1 MSEKEAFE
9 QKVFAQIGRFS
20 MLRPGDTVAAAVS
33 GGADSV
39 ALLAALLAL
48 SERLDVRVTAV
59 HVNHG
64 LRGEEADRDEAF
76 VRALCRR
83 RGVPLTVCR
92 AADMNCTPPSAGQE
106 EWARRLRYGC
116 FERLAASG
124 CRIATAHTADDQ
136 AETLLFR
143 LARGAGLHGS
153 AGIPPV
159 RLPFIRP
166 LLTVSRAEVEGYCA
180 ACGLDFVQ
188 DSTNESALYARN
200 RLRQAAIPA
209 LRGVNT
215 AAVEHLA
222 AFCEEMR
229 ALDAYLADAA
239 ANLLENAR
247 AGEGWR
253 ASVLADAPGVV
264 RRAAL
269 AQLCGQQADRLLID
283 RLEGLVLGRT
293 VCCQLPGGQ
302 QMRRTA
308 GVLRRETPAPLPA
321 DPPPGFPLR
330 EGEYHFPGG
339 FCVKIWCE
347 SGQNANIRPQVHKK
361 VLNSCADCDKI
372 PDDTV
377 LRTPRPGDRFWPIGR
392 GLSKPLR
399 RFLQEQ
405 GVPAGVR
412 PLLPVLASG
421 SRVLWIYGQGF
432 GCLPGHTGRTGTL
445 CIRAFCSEN
454 KEETK

>member
-1 MSEKEAFE
+1 MNEREAFE
-9 QKVFAQIGRFS
+9 QKVLQQIESFS
-20 MLRPGDTVAAAVS
+20 MLRPGDTVSAAVS

-39 ALLAALLAL
+39 ALLTALLAL
-48 SERLDVRVTAV
+48 SKQLNVQVTAV

-76 VRALCRR
+76 VRALCRCWK
-83 RGVPLTVCR
+83 VPLTVYR
-92 AADMNCTPPSAGQE
+92 AADMACRPPAAGQE
-106 EWARRLRYGC
+106 EWARQLRYGC
-116 FERLAASG
+116 FARLAASG
-124 CRIATAHTADDQ
+124 CRIATAHTANDQ

-143 LARGAGLHGS
+143 LSRGAGLHGA

-159 RLPFIRP
+159 RQPYIRP
-166 LLTVSRAEVEGYCA
+166 LLTVSRTEVEHYCA
-180 ACGLDFVQ
+180 VCGQDFVQ
-188 DSTNESALYARN
+188 DSTNESSLYARN

-215 AAVEHLA
+215 AAVEHLS

-229 ALDAYLADAA
+229 ALDVYLAGQAA
-239 ANLLENAR
+239 KLLENAR
-247 AGEGWR
+247 TEDGWR
-253 ASVLADAPGVV
+253 ASVLAAAPDVV

-269 AQLCGQQADRLLID
+269 AQLCEQGGDRALID

-293 VCCQLPGGQ
+293 VSCQLPGGQ

-308 GVLRRETPAPLPA
+308 GILRREPSAPRPA
-321 DPPPGFPLR
+321 DPAPCFPLG
-330 EGEYHFPGG
+330 EGEYFFSGG

-347 SGQNANIRPQVHKK
+347 SEINANIRLQVHKK
-361 VLNSCADCDKI
+361 GLNSCADCDKI

-377 LRTPRPGDRFWPIGR
+377 LRTARPGDRFRPVGR
-392 GLSKPLR
+392 GISKPLR

-405 GVPAGVR
+405 GVPASIR

-421 SRVLWIYGQGF
+421 SQILWIYGQGF
-432 GCLPGHTGRTGTL
+432 GCLAGHTGRTGKL
-445 CIRAFCSEN
+445 CIHAFRSEN

>member
-9 QKVFAQIGRFS
+9 QKISAQIARFS
-20 MLRPGDTVAAAVS
+20 MLRPGDTVAVAVS

-39 ALLAALLAL
+39 ALLSALLAL
-48 SERLDVRVTAV
+48 SERLNVQVTAV

-64 LRGEEADRDEAF
+64 LRGAEADRDEEF
-76 VRALCRR
+76 VRELCRR
-83 RGVPLTVCR
+83 WGVPLTVWR
-92 AADMNCTPPSAGQE
+92 AADMSCTPPSAGQE

-143 LARGAGLHGS
+143 LSRGAGLHGA

-166 LLTVSRAEVEGYCA
+166 FLTVSRAEVEAYCA
-180 ACGLDFVQ
+180 ACRLDFVQ
-188 DSTNESALYARN
+188 DSTNESTLYARN
-200 RLRQAAIPA
+200 RLRRTAIPV

-247 AGEGWR
+247 AGDGWR

-269 AQLCGQQADRLLID
+269 AQLCGQQADRALID
-283 RLEGLVLGRT
+283 RLEQLVLGRT
-293 VCCQLPGGQ
+293 VCCQMPGGQ

-308 GVLRRETPAPLPA
+308 GVLRCETPASVPA
-321 DPPPGFPLR
+321 DPPVFSLG

-361 VLNSCADCDKI
+361 VLNYCADCDKI
-372 PDDTV
+372 PDDTI
-377 LRTPRPGDRFWPIGR
+377 LRTPRPGDRFRPIGR

-405 GVPAGVR
+405 GVSAGVR

-432 GCLPGHTGRTGTL
+432 GCLEDRTGRAGTL

-454 KEETK
+454 KEEIK

>member
-9 QKVFAQIGRFS
+9 QKISQQIQRFS

-48 SERLDVRVTAV
+48 SGRLEVRVAAV

-83 RGVPLTVCR
+83 REVPLTVYR
-92 AADMNCTPPSAGQE
+92 AADMGCTPPAAGQE

-116 FERLAASG
+116 FGRLAASG

-143 LARGAGLHGS
+143 LSRGAGLHGA

-159 RLPFIRP
+159 RLPYIRP
-166 LLTVSRAEVEGYCA
+166 FLTVSRAEVEAYCA
-180 ACGLDFVQ
+180 ACGLGFVQ

-200 RLRQAAIPA
+200 RLRHTAIPA

-247 AGEGWR
+247 TGEGWR
-253 ASVLADAPGVV
+253 ASVLAGAPEVV

-269 AQLCGQQADRLLID
+269 AQLCGQQADRALID
-283 RLEGLVLGRT
+283 RLEQLVLGRT

-308 GVLRRETPAPLPA
+308 GILRRETTLPLPA
-321 DPPPGFPLR
+321 GPPLCFPLG
-330 EGEYHFPGG
+330 EGEYCFPGG

-347 SGQNANIRPQVHKK
+347 LRGNANIPPQVHKK
-361 VLNSCADCDKI
+361 GLNSCADCDKI

-377 LRTPRPGDRFWPIGR
+377 LRTARPGDRFWPVGR

-432 GCLPGHTGRTGTL
+432 GCLPGDTGRTGKL